1 MSMKRRIFSTVPSSS
16 LKFGANNMTV
26 YAIWRSRCWKCEK
39 NIRVAVHY
47 GRVNG
52 IAFLWQ
58 ESAPATTIAR
68 LGGLGVRMERRK
80 VGQSGRTYVLNVC
93 PHCNATQSDS
103 PLEKE
108 MGALM
113 KTDGN
118 TVKFIDLEADLVP
131 PAPSPPPFGDRIDLK
146 LVDGEILRLLESGIA
161 VDVER
166 SRAVDGMVDAV
177 VLRTDRHSF
186 DDLTALMMGMGYQY
200 LNMSKMGY
208 LFRRSLKGEREQ
220 IVLESIP
227 DVPEHLAE
235 D

>member
-1 MSMKRRIFSTVPSSS
+1 
-16 LKFGANNMTV
+16 MTV

-39 NIRVAVHY
+39 NIKVAVHY

-80 VGQSGRTYVLNVC
+80 VGQSGHTYVLNVC
-93 PHCNATQSDS
+93 PRCNATQSDF

-108 MGALM
+108 MGALL

-118 TVKFIDLEADLVP
+118 LVQFVNLDVDTVP
-131 PAPSPPPFGDRIDLK
+131 PAPSPPSVPDRVDME
-146 LVDGEILRLLESGIA
+146 LVDGEIRRLFEIGIA

-227 DVPEHLAE
+227 DVPEHLIE
-235 D
+235 E